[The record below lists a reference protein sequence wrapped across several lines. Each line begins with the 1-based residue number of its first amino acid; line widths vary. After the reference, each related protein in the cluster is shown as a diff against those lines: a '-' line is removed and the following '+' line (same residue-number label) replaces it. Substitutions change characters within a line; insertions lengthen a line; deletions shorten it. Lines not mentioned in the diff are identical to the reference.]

1 VDEFVPPVATLTL
14 VGLSDAQLAHEGVI
28 DVERA
33 TVPEKPLT
41 LWRLRAVVPVCPAN
55 TVRLVGVDVRLKLGV
70 MNVTCVVWVIVE
82 YVPVTVT
89 VYVPPVV
96 AVQESSEVISQGD
109 VDDVTLVGFTLQ
121 VIPVDG
127 EIVVDNPTTPVNIFP
142 PAT

>member
-1 VDEFVPPVATLTL
+1 M
-14 VGLSDAQLAHEGVI
+14 
-28 DVERA
+28 
-33 TVPEKPLT
+33 
-41 LWRLRAVVPVCPAN
+41 PVCPAN

-96 AVQESSEVISQGD
+96 AVQESTEVISQGD
-109 VDDVTLVGFTLQ
+109 VDDVRLVGFTLQ

-127 EIVVDNPTTPVNIFP
+127 MIVVDNPTTPVNIFP